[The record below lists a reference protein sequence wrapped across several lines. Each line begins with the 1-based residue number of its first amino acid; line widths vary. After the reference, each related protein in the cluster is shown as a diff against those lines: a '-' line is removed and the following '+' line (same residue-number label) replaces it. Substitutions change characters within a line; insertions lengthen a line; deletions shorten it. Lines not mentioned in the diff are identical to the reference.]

1 MERET
6 VDGLFNKIYDDTY
19 QACLIYVTC
28 KCSNTQDISD
38 ILQETYLS
46 IYRILAEKGTEYIQN
61 PEAYVIRVAKTNLSK
76 RYRFQDKLKNV
87 IPLFGEKDDDEE
99 YNVADLKSDTFIN
112 SLESQVVQRET
123 LHQIWCYLKNK
134 PQGIQ
139 KVFLLF
145 YYADMT
151 IAEIARVLKLHEST
165 VKTRLYRTTREIR
178 EKFGQEG
185 AQL

>member
-28 KCSNTQDISD
+28 KCRNTQDISD

-46 IYRILAEKGTEYIQN
+46 IYRILAEKGTGYIQN

-76 RYRFQDKLKNV
+76 RYSFQDKLKNV
-87 IPLFGEKDDDEE
+87 IPLFGQKDHDEE
-99 YNVADLKSDTFIN
+99 YNLADLKSDKFEN
-112 SLESQVVQRET
+112 SLESRVVHREI
-123 LHQIWCYLKNK
+123 LDQIWCYLKNK

-151 IAEIARVLKLHEST
+151 IVEIARVLKLNEST
-165 VKTRLYRTTREIR
+165 VKNRLYRTTREIR